1 MGEAF
6 AGLGSW
12 VKRHGDYRNEIAG
25 AGDADCRPP
34 LWTVYVLIGY
44 SGIVAIAVRRHV
56 VLGSHDWAVILI
68 TSAMFKAKKQIEN
81 GV

>member
-34 LWTVYVLIGY
+34 LSTVHVLIGY
-44 SGIVAIAVRRHV
+44 SGIVAIAVRRHLCWV
-56 VLGSHDWAVILI
+56 
-68 TSAMFKAKKQIEN
+68 AMTGQ
-81 GV
+81 